1 MMEGK
6 ELSAEIM
13 SEDLQ
18 AVIQRVKA
26 GSRNEADLEAIAV
39 ALQAGQVLAFGER
52 SVAVGGSANDAVI
65 VPGDN
70 NLIVIH
76 QGASVE
82 EIQQVILEIVQAWQG
97 VTSAPK
103 PPTEEKVLSN
113 RLSCL
118 EKLYQDSRDWCI
130 QRFWTVLLDID
141 EATELVDDPSI
152 GVLPD
157 ELSLVSG
164 EVVLLIGELGI
175 GKTLLAQ
182 RLFQQAI
189 KQAQENEVAPIP
201 IYLESGEWKQA
212 TSLKQVVESAAR
224 GLGDPATQGAIVIL
238 DGLDEVDSVLANQIL
253 GKACLLATSW
263 RNTTVVISSRPTR
276 ITGDIRDSSQIQQ
289 FQVQPLSELKAH
301 LLIERV
307 SKLQLT
313 AMICSSW
320 TGSLR
325 DAIRRPF
332 FALILARYLGKG
344 IVQSPRS
351 TGELLSWFVEDALEQ
366 VKDDYSTC
374 DQFLK
379 QLASL
384 SIDRGGDWIRATDVD
399 PTGAALNP
407 LLDSRL
413 VVERSRGL
421 ISFPIPI
428 LAEWFAARSLADNP
442 AKVEEFVTHPRRLE
456 NWRYPLTIAIA
467 TLGEEIVFKLLKP
480 IVQNYPAF
488 AAEILLEA
496 SVRWGGREI
505 SLPPFKECGEQI
517 QTAMKAWVQ
526 GLEPLAPLIAPI
538 HKDGT
543 VRSLGVRTDS
553 THLEAAW
560 YKGKEALEEIVLL
573 PFGWH
578 SPGSKERENWMN
590 GSSVHPGE
598 EPAWAWRW
606 TMNRLVSELERRLGT
621 PTLLVENES
630 LNRESAWRAAL
641 AIIRYK
647 KTASYINQKWWGLE
661 KILLAELETPLAY
674 IEDQAAQNCWIVLH
688 DIGSGSNAQQEYYL
702 KRLRQEIIRLR
713 ELNMSELCSPWIGPD
728 LPQGQRLW
736 ELYSP
741 QRLNTRIKEIYKA
754 ALDIYQQII
763 ETWFRSLKPGLE
775 IAAMLPARL
784 VGNVAPTLRQGFD
797 GTDPP
802 DFYWFLEALP
812 EGQSNEIE
820 INISEDY
827 IYESQSARMAKALQ
841 QLSSLRPEY
850 AVWIRYLPR
859 SGYLSREHF
868 FDHSPATA
876 LAYSWLRDDLRRVF
890 GFGSFVRQTRF

>member
-1 MMEGK
+1 MP
-6 ELSAEIM
+6 
-13 SEDLQ
+13 EDLQ
-18 AVIQRVKA
+18 AVIQRI
-26 GSRNEADLEAIAV
+26 EADSQDEAAWKTITA

-70 NLIVIH
+70 NQIVIH

-82 EIQQVILEIVQAWQG
+82 EMRQVILEVMQAWQG
-97 VTSAPK
+97 VTIAPK
-103 PPTEEKVLSN
+103 PPTEEEALSS
-113 RLSCL
+113 RLSRL
-118 EKLYQDSRDWCI
+118 EKLYQNSRDLCI

-141 EATELVDDPSI
+141 EATNLADDPSI

-164 EVVLLIGELGI
+164 AVVLLVGELGI

-182 RLFQQAI
+182 RLFQQVI
-189 KQAQENEVAPIP
+189 KQAQENEAAPIP

-212 TSLKQVVESAAR
+212 TSLNQAVESAAS
-224 GLGDPATQGAIVIL
+224 GLGNPATQGAIVIL
-238 DGLDEVDSVLANQIL
+238 DGLDEIDSVLANQIL
-253 GKACLLATSW
+253 GKACLLAKNW

-276 ITGDIRDSSQIQQ
+276 ITDDVKDSNQIQQ
-289 FQVQPLSELKAH
+289 LQVQPLSELKAH

-313 AMICSSW
+313 AMVCSGW
-320 TGSLR
+320 TKSLR

-344 IVQSPRS
+344 IAQSPRS

-366 VKDDYSTC
+366 VKADYSTC
-374 DQFLK
+374 YQFLK

-384 SIDRGGDWIRATDVD
+384 SIDRGGGWIRATDVD
-399 PTGAALNP
+399 STGGALRP
-407 LLDSRL
+407 LLSSRL

-421 ISFPIPI
+421 LSFPLQI
-428 LAEWFAARSLADNP
+428 LTEWFAARSLADNP
-442 AKVEEFVTHPRRLE
+442 SKVEALVTHPQQLE

-467 TLGEEIVFKLLKP
+467 SFGEEIVFKLLPP
-480 IVQNYPAF
+480 IVQNYPTF
-488 AAEILLEA
+488 AAEIILKA
-496 SVRWGGREI
+496 STRWSGRGTP
-505 SLPPFKECGEQI
+505 LPPFKACGEQI

-538 HKDGT
+538 REDGA
-543 VRSLGVRTDS
+543 VRSLGVKTDG
-553 THLEAAW
+553 TRLEAAW
-560 YKGKEALEEIVLL
+560 YKGSEVLEEVFLL
-573 PFGWH
+573 TSDWDNPMTREW
-578 SPGSKERENWMN
+578 ENWTS
-590 GSSVHPGE
+590 GSSSYPGD

-606 TMNRLVSELERRLGT
+606 TLNSLVSQLERRLET
-621 PTLLVENES
+621 PTLLVENEP
-630 LNRESAWRAAL
+630 LIREAAWRAAL
-641 AIIRYK
+641 AIIQHG
-647 KTASYINQKWWGLE
+647 KTASYKNQKWWGLN
-661 KILLAELETPLAY
+661 KIPLVELEAPLTY
-674 IEDQAAQNCWIVLH
+674 IKDKAAQNCRVVLH
-688 DIGSGSNAQQEYYL
+688 DIGSGSDYQQEYYL
-702 KRLRQEIIRLR
+702 KHLRQEITRLQG
-713 ELNMSELCSPWIGPD
+713 LDIPELCYPWLGPD

-741 QRLNTRIKEIYKA
+741 QQLSVRIREVYKA
-754 ALDIYQQII
+754 ALDLYQQMIK
-763 ETWFRSLKPGLE
+763 TWFQSLQQGLK

-784 VGNVAPTLRQGFD
+784 VGNVSPTLRQGFT

-812 EGQSNEIE
+812 KGQPNEVE
-820 INISEDY
+820 INISEDH
-827 IYESQSARMAKALQ
+827 IYESENARMETALRQ
-841 QLSSLRPEY
+841 FSSLRPET

-859 SGYLSREHF
+859 GNHLSEKHF

-876 LAYSWLRDDLRRVF
+876 LAYSWLRDDLKRVF
-890 GFGSFVRQTRF
+890 GSGSFVHQTRF